1 MEPLLSL
8 KHVSKTFPVG
18 KTILGKPDKFVHA
31 VNDVSFDVYKG
42 ETFSIV
48 GESGCG
54 KSTTGRLINHLL
66 TPDSGE
72 IKFMGQEISHLT
84 QDQMRPL
91 RKDVQMIFQ
100 DPAGSLNPRMRVE
113 DLIAEPLLIHTDM
126 SKAERMEVVHE
137 LLGIVGLSPKH
148 AKRYPHEFSGGQ
160 KQRIGIARALTVKP
174 KLIIADEPISA
185 LDVSIQAQV
194 LNLLHH
200 LQEKFDLTYV
210 FISHDLSVVEMISD
224 RIAVMYLGFVVETA
238 PKKCFIRLRCI
249 LTPRLFS
256 PPFRFRIPATR
267 KSGSSWREIS
277 PAPSISPKAVPSL
290 PDVKNACHNV
300 WRNVPRPKKWL
311 PAIWLPAISTINNF
325 KASADLLRQLRLIF
339 CIKCLKQTC
348 VRVILRTRQGQAPLL
363 LK

>member
-8 KHVSKTFPVG
+8 KHVSKTFAVG

-148 AKRYPHEFSGGQ
+148 AKRYPHECSG
-160 KQRIGIARALTVKP
+160 
-174 KLIIADEPISA
+174 S
-185 LDVSIQAQV
+185 
-194 LNLLHH
+194 
-200 LQEKFDLTYV
+200 
-210 FISHDLSVVEMISD
+210 
-224 RIAVMYLGFVVETA
+224 ETA
-238 PKKCFIRLRCI
+238 YRNRPGPDRKTEAHHRRRAHFRSGRFHPGPGAEPPPSSAGEIRSDLRFH
-249 LTPRLFS
+249 FS
-256 PPFRFRIPATR
+256 
-267 KSGSSWREIS
+267 
-277 PAPSISPKAVPSL
+277 
-290 PDVKNACHNV
+290 
-300 WRNVPRPKKWL
+300 
-311 PAIWLPAISTINNF
+311 
-325 KASADLLRQLRLIF
+325 
-339 CIKCLKQTC
+339 
-348 VRVILRTRQGQAPLL
+348 
-363 LK
+363 

>member
-224 RIAVMYLGFVVETA
+224 RIAVMYLTQA
-238 PKKCFIRLRCI
+238 L
-249 LTPRLFS
+249 LS
-256 PPFRFRIPATR
+256 
-267 KSGSSWREIS
+267 
-277 PAPSISPKAVPSL
+277 AVPI
-290 PDVKNACHNV
+290 PDPGH
-300 WRNVPRPKKWL
+300 KKERIIL
-311 PAIWLPAISTINNF
+311 EGDIPSTINLPKGCPF
-325 KASADLLRQLRLIF
+325 AARCK
-339 CIKCLKQTC
+339 KCMPQCLEKRPQTKE
-348 VRVILRTRQGQAPLL
+348 VAPGHLVACHL
-363 LK
+363 YDK

>member
-1 MEPLLSL
+1 MEKILSL
-8 KHVSKTFPVG
+8 KNVSKTFPVG
-18 KTILGKPDKFVHA
+18 KTLLGKPDKFVHA
-31 VNDVSFDVYKG
+31 VNNVSFDVYKG

-66 TPDSGE
+66 TPDSGVVE
-72 IKFMGQEISHLT
+72 FMGKDISKIS
-84 QDQMRPL
+84 QDEMRPL
-91 RKDVQMIFQ
+91 RKDMQMIFQ

-113 DLIAEPLLIHTDM
+113 DLVAEPLLIHTNM
-126 SKAERMEVVHE
+126 SKEERMKAVHE
-137 LLGIVGLSPKH
+137 LLGIVGMSEKH

-194 LNLLHH
+194 LNLLHN

-238 PKKCFIRLRCI
+238 PKELLYK
-249 LTPRLFS
+249 TPMHPYTEALLS
-256 PPFRFRIPATR
+256 
-267 KSGSSWREIS
+267 
-277 PAPSISPKAVPSL
+277 AVPI
-290 PDVKNACHNV
+290 PDPTHEPN
-300 WRNVPRPKKWL
+300 RIILEGDIP
-311 PAIWLPAISTINNF
+311 STINLPKGCPF
-325 KASADLLRQLRLIF
+325 AARCK
-339 CIKCLKQTC
+339 KCMPECLEQRPVTKEVEPEHFVAC
-348 VRVILRTRQGQAPLL
+348 HLY
-363 LK
+363 K

>member
-1 MEPLLSL
+1 MEKILSL
-8 KHVSKTFPVG
+8 KNVSKTFPVG
-18 KTILGKPDKFVHA
+18 KTLLGKPDKFVHA
-31 VNDVSFDVYKG
+31 VNNVSFDVYKG

-72 IKFMGQEISHLT
+72 IEFMGKEISHIS
-84 QDQMRPL
+84 QDEMRPL
-91 RKDVQMIFQ
+91 RKDMQMIFQ

-126 SKAERMEVVHE
+126 SKAERMKMVHE
-137 LLGIVGLSPKH
+137 LLGIVGMSEKH

-160 KQRIGIARALTVKP
+160 KQRIGIARALTVRP

-194 LNLLHH
+194 LNLLHN

-238 PKKCFIRLRCI
+238 PKELLYKNPLHPYTEA
-249 LTPRLFS
+249 LLS
-256 PPFRFRIPATR
+256 
-267 KSGSSWREIS
+267 
-277 PAPSISPKAVPSL
+277 AVPI
-290 PDVKNACHNV
+290 PDPTHEPN
-300 WRNVPRPKKWL
+300 RIILEGDIP
-311 PAIWLPAISTINNF
+311 STINLPKGCPF
-325 KASADLLRQLRLIF
+325 AARCK
-339 CIKCLKQTC
+339 KCKPECLEQRPVTKEIEPGHFVAC
-348 VRVILRTRQGQAPLL
+348 HLY
-363 LK
+363 K